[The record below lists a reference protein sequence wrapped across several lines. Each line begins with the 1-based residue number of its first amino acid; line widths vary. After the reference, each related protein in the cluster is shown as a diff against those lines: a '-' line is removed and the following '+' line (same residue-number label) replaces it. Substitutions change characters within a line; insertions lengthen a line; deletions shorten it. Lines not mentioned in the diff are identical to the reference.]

1 MNKRRLQGSIK
12 LTLGAM
18 VTALTVLLLYAAA
31 VLPAARLV
39 FYFMASFLPFI
50 LVCEG
55 LYGWALTAF
64 LAGGVLSFFLLPDKT
79 PVYLYLL
86 LVGHY
91 GIFRTALQERMHSKV
106 FRVLVK
112 LLYVDFFAGLGLYLS
127 LAVFRITLVQFP
139 SLPDWAIAVL
149 SQAGILVWDILFGA
163 SVKIYEA
170 RFRRAI
176 IPRR

>member
-1 MNKRRLQGSIK
+1 MNKRRLQGSLK

-18 VTALTVLLLYAAA
+18 VTTLTVLLLYAAA

-39 FYFMASFLPFI
+39 FYFLASFLPFI

-64 LAGGVLSFFLLPDKT
+64 LAGGILSFFLLPDKV
-79 PVYLYLL
+79 PVYMYFLL
-86 LVGHY
+86 LGHY
-91 GIFRTALQERMHSKV
+91 VIFRTALQERMQSRL
-106 FRVLVK
+106 FRLLVK
-112 LLYVDFFAGLGLYLS
+112 LLYVDLFAGLGLYLS
-127 LAVFRITLVQFP
+127 LAVFDITLVQFP
-139 SLPDWAIAVL
+139 SLPDWVIAVL
-149 SQAGILVWDILFGA
+149 SQVAILVWDALLGA
-163 SVKIYEA
+163 CVKIYEA